1 MDEMNQNTN
10 MPVNGGFNNNMPPQ
24 EPKGGAGLG
33 IASMVLGI
41 VSLVLFCLPYICFPG
56 GIISIILGGV
66 NLAKKN
72 PGKGMAIAG
81 IVCSIIAIAIYIICI
96 AIVGSVGTSILEEFE

>member
-1 MDEMNQNTN
+1 MDEMNQTPMN
-10 MPVNGGFNNNMPPQ
+10 NGGMPP
-24 EPKGGAGLG
+24 EAPKGGAGLG

-41 VSLVLFCLPYICFPG
+41 ISLVLFCIPYICFPG

-81 IVCSIIAIAIYIICI
+81 LVCSIVSIGLYIIFTI
-96 AIVGSVGTSILEEFE
+96 IGMSILDELEL